1 MEFKHVPV
9 MLNECIEGLNI
20 KPNGIY
26 LDGTLGGGGHS
37 REIVKRLTTGKL
49 IAVDKDEQALAA
61 ASKRLEEYSDKIIY
75 IHDDFK
81 NSLSHLEKYNIDKID
96 GVLLDLGVSSY
107 QLDNSERGFSY
118 NADAPLDMR
127 MDQSQTLSAYDVVN
141 TYSEKEL
148 ADVIYKY
155 GEDKLSRRIA
165 FNIVKE
171 REKAPI
177 KTTLQLAD
185 IVLNSYPAKL
195 RWKGGNPCKRTFQ
208 AIRIEV
214 NGELRGLSEALEEF
228 ALRLNVG
235 GRLCV
240 ITFHSLEDRI
250 AKQTFQYLEKDCIC
264 PPNQPI
270 CTCNKR
276 KEVEIITRHPI
287 LPSEEELENNSR
299 SQSAKLRIVERV

>member
-37 REIVKRLTTGKL
+37 SEIVKRLTTGKL

-107 QLDNSERGFSY
+107 QLDNSERGCSY

-171 REKAPI
+171 REKY
-177 KTTLQLAD
+177 
-185 IVLNSYPAKL
+185 S
-195 RWKGGNPCKRTFQ
+195 F
-208 AIRIEV
+208 
-214 NGELRGLSEALEEF
+214 F
-228 ALRLNVG
+228 
-235 GRLCV
+235 
-240 ITFHSLEDRI
+240 
-250 AKQTFQYLEKDCIC
+250 
-264 PPNQPI
+264 
-270 CTCNKR
+270 
-276 KEVEIITRHPI
+276 
-287 LPSEEELENNSR
+287 R
-299 SQSAKLRIVERV
+299 S